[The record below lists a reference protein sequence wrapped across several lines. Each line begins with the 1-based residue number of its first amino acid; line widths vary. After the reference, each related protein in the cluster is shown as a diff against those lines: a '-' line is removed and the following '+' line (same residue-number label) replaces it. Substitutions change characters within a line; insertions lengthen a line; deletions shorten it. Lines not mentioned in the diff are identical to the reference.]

1 LVTRGSGAGV
11 FLGAAVDE
19 VLGRPGFVLIRQ
31 RTVRRSVTRLRTH
44 MVTRRAL
51 GHKKSHVV
59 TRRSVT
65 IHILFKIPN
74 AHYELFVFLLI
85 LRSYFM
91 GYNFLGK
98 QLSVISKKKCQQPIK
113 KVTIAHVG
121 NDYSL
126 RPQIFTLVDF
136 CASRLTIRLI
146 YFIMNVLFILL

>member
-98 QLSVISKKKCQQPIK
+98 QLSVISKKKASATYK
-113 KVTIAHVG
+113 EG
-121 NDYSL
+121 NHCP
-126 RPQIFTLVDF
+126 RRQ
-136 CASRLTIRLI
+136 
-146 YFIMNVLFILL
+146 